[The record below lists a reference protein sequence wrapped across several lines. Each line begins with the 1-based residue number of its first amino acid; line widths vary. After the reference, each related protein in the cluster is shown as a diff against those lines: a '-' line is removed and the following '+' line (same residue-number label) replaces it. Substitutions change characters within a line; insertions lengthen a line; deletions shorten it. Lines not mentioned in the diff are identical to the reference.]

1 MPHQAV
7 LDDTVDV
14 PSDNVEHWSNE
25 KSKIACCAG
34 SFVWRFLWVDQ
45 DSHSDTFIF
54 LIGSARR
61 LSVMT
66 VRLSDLSRLHTCIL
80 RHTQTQAVRQANVLL
95 LLLFVL
101 GMQN

>member
-1 MPHQAV
+1 MN
-7 LDDTVDV
+7 DTEDV
-14 PSDNVEHWSNE
+14 PSDNVRHWSDE
-25 KSKIACCAG
+25 KSKVACCAG

-45 DSHSDTFIF
+45 DSHSDTFIS

-66 VRLSDLSRLHTCIL
+66 VRLSDLPRLYTCMLRHT
-80 RHTQTQAVRQANVLL
+80 HTQTQAVRQANVLF

-101 GMQN
+101 GTHN